1 MPAASGRRSIDTYF
15 ADRSSVSLDC
25 HREYRNVLR
34 SLTGPSAYL
43 PSGGL
48 AVVPASSTPVRR
60 TTWGALKTIY
70 R

>member
-1 MPAASGRRSIDTYF
+1 M
-15 ADRSSVSLDC
+15 
-25 HREYRNVLR
+25 LR
-34 SLTGPSAYL
+34 PLTGPSVYL
-43 PSGGL
+43 TSGGL